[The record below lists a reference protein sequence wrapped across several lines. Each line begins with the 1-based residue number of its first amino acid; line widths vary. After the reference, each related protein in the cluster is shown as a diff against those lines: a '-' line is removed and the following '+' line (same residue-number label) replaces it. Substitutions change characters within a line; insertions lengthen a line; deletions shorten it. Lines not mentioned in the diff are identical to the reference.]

1 MPPPTSEK
9 TATLFYRSGIAM
21 GVTGMLHAATAPS
34 TSAVHAAEI
43 NAAFCLSVTAG
54 AIRTWCNPATSWTE
68 RLALTAASAALALG
82 CVSNASGETRV
93 ALFATL
99 SAATC
104 LGIANSAMMQRLH
117 PAEPAARI
125 APDAVVVR

>member
-1 MPPPTSEK
+1 MPIPASEK
-9 TATLFYRSGIAM
+9 TATLFYGSGIVM
-21 GVTGMLHAATAPS
+21 GVTGILHMATAPS

-43 NAAFCLSVTAG
+43 NAAFCLSVTGG

-68 RLALTAASAALALG
+68 RLALTAASAALAFG
-82 CVSNASGETRV
+82 CASNASGETRV

-104 LGIANSAMMQRLH
+104 IGIANSAMMRRLH
-117 PAEPAARI
+117 PTELVARI
-125 APDAVVVR
+125 EPEVVVR